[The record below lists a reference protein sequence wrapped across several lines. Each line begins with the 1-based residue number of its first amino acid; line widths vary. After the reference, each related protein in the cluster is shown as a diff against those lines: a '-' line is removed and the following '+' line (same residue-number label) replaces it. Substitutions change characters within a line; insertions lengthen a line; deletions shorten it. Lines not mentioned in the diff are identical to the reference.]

1 MRKCSIFTA
10 RNRRLCCP
18 YPFGVGSQKSL
29 ILEDIPKI
37 EYFCGQNQRFLMKSD
52 IDIRNYLIP
61 TVIIFAASIVA
72 GILFARFHPSSDG
85 ILLFFQQT
93 VGPLRSLPKYKLMP
107 IIFGN
112 NLLTSFL
119 AIGSGIFF
127 GIFPIFVLV
136 FNGVILGN
144 LSYHVYL
151 DKGIHYILAA
161 LLPHGIF
168 ELSAVILSCAI
179 GIRLGN
185 IFLNRLLEKPAP
197 DLKQSF
203 MNSLKIFIRLVVPLL
218 LLASVIEVWITPIIV
233 GS

>member
-52 IDIRNYLIP
+52 IDIRKYLIP
-61 TVIIFAASIVA
+61 AVIIFAASIVA

-85 ILLFFQQT
+85 IILSFQQIFE
-93 VGPLRSLPKYKLMP
+93 PLLNMPKYKLMP
-107 IIFGN
+107 LIFGN

-119 AIGSGIFF
+119 AIVFGIFF
-127 GIFPIFVLV
+127 GIFPIVVLST
-136 FNGVILGN
+136 NGFILGD